1 MIIQDP
7 NKYLMKKPPGNLY
20 TYIGKVSPIES
31 SEREFTDHLEV
42 NSRDF
47 LAALQR
53 MLMIK
58 HDHSNPKLT
67 HYKPLNVLDEL
78 IILIKKKYKSSKFD
92 DLLHSTTEEFDLLKG
107 FDQKNQKNISES
119 VISALG
125 VCLNDENPSVRET
138 AVSSLGIIGLPEAIL
153 CLDKI
158 IDLIND
164 RDVNVKSKSIWC
176 LGKLANACDI
186 SAIELVIN
194 NLSSNVWKVKMACFI
209 TITCF
214 GERCA
219 HLVLSL
225 LKKMLKESTINKQI
239 ISETIIKLGIDGETC
254 LLDVMRQEID
264 SNYKLKS
271 AIAKSFAL
279 TNINSPNIDFIV
291 ECLYKHSM

>member
-92 DLLHSTTEEFDLLKG
+92 DLLHSTT
-107 FDQKNQKNISES
+107 
-119 VISALG
+119 
-125 VCLNDENPSVRET
+125 DE
-138 AVSSLGIIGLPEAIL
+138 L
-153 CLDKI
+153 
-158 IDLIND
+158 DLI
-164 RDVNVKSKSIWC
+164 R
-176 LGKLANACDI
+176 
-186 SAIELVIN
+186 
-194 NLSSNVWKVKMACFI
+194 
-209 TITCF
+209 
-214 GERCA
+214 R
-219 HLVLSL
+219 
-225 LKKMLKESTINKQI
+225 
-239 ISETIIKLGIDGETC
+239 IKRIF
-254 LLDVMRQEID
+254 RSQ
-264 SNYKLKS
+264 
-271 AIAKSFAL
+271 SFQ
-279 TNINSPNIDFIV
+279 
-291 ECLYKHSM
+291 H